1 MTTRTF
7 RAVIFDLDGVLWD
20 GEPLYHEAFNLVL
33 EPHGYHVSEDDYGE
47 IIGLSVEAAW
57 HWVRHRF
64 DLTASPGGFLR
75 AYNEAVLRL
84 LQRPVEPLPGARP
97 LIDELRRRGVPM
109 GVASASLRPWVDA
122 TLRGLGLQDTFDAV
136 VSGSEVSNGKPAPDP
151 FLAAAARLGV
161 PPDRCLVVE
170 DTAPGV
176 AAAKAAGMFAVQLR
190 AASTALPPLPDAD
203 LVLESLS
210 DFDLSLLDT
219 SAHSELVKGDPEPAE
234 GACPEPAEGVEP

>member
-1 MTTRTF
+1 MAGSRTF
-7 RAVIFDLDGVLWD
+7 QAIIFDLDGVLWD
-20 GEPLYHEAFNLVL
+20 GEPLYHEAFNLIL
-33 EPHGYHVSEDDYGE
+33 EPFGVCVSDDDYSQ

-57 HWVRHRF
+57 DWVRRRF
-64 DLTASPGGFLR
+64 DLKASPDGMLR

-84 LQRPVEPLPGARP
+84 LQQPVEPLPGVRA
-97 LIDELRRRGVPM
+97 LIDALHQRGVPM

-136 VSGSEVSNGKPAPDP
+136 VSASEVRSAKPAPDL

-161 PPDRCLVVE
+161 PPERCLVVE
-170 DTAPGV
+170 DTGPGI

-203 LVLESLS
+203 LVLESLTE
-210 DFDLSLLDT
+210 FDLSLL
-219 SAHSELVKGDPEPAE
+219 SAHPELVE
-234 GACPEPAEGVEP
+234 GEGVQP